1 MNNII
6 HFSSVHGRYDIR
18 IFHKLCKSL
27 ASNGYNVSFCISDGK
42 GEEFKNGVRIIDA
55 GAPFKNRLFRI
66 LFTSYK
72 TYKKALSLNG
82 DIYHFHDP
90 ELLPYGLLLKWH
102 GKKVIFDSHE
112 DVEYDIK
119 QKIYLNKYLRTFIA
133 RIYKS
138 LEIFTAKRFD
148 ALVGATPHIT
158 SRLSEY
164 HSKAININ
172 NYPILD
178 ETPGYGSTS
187 TDRAIAYTGIIA
199 SFRGIREVIKALELV
214 PNVTLYMAG
223 TFAEED
229 VKKEVMQYEGWKKVV
244 YLGQIGRAEIIELY
258 QKASIGVVT
267 FLPLPNHIDSQPNKL
282 FEYLGAGLAVVV
294 SHFPLWKELIEENNC
309 GICVDP
315 LNSNEIAEAFI
326 SLLDNMTETKT
337 MGSNGN
343 ALIKNKFNWNKE
355 EEKLLALYANL

>member
-72 TYKKALSLNG
+72 TYKEALSLNG

-119 QKIYLNKYLRTFIA
+119 QKIYLNKYYL
-133 RIYKS
+133 
-138 LEIFTAKRFD
+138 
-148 ALVGATPHIT
+148 
-158 SRLSEY
+158 
-164 HSKAININ
+164 
-172 NYPILD
+172 
-178 ETPGYGSTS
+178 
-187 TDRAIAYTGIIA
+187 
-199 SFRGIREVIKALELV
+199 
-214 PNVTLYMAG
+214 
-223 TFAEED
+223 FA
-229 VKKEVMQYEGWKKVV
+229 MPFQ
-244 YLGQIGRAEIIELY
+244 
-258 QKASIGVVT
+258 
-267 FLPLPNHIDSQPNKL
+267 
-282 FEYLGAGLAVVV
+282 
-294 SHFPLWKELIEENNC
+294 
-309 GICVDP
+309 
-315 LNSNEIAEAFI
+315 
-326 SLLDNMTETKT
+326 
-337 MGSNGN
+337 
-343 ALIKNKFNWNKE
+343 
-355 EEKLLALYANL
+355 